1 MEGQFRSFAWVSK
14 GAVTRVRLLASP
26 VKPTLSQV
34 GGTAPIPLFTAVLTV
49 IVVPALKVAS
59 DPPPSPTTLNSEI
72 FQPLVRSGKPVSP
85 DAVRPTPPT
94 VKVTASSGFPF
105 TPATRPPPPFQ
116 PTAPPVCPRPVA

>member
-59 DPPPSPTTLNSEI
+59 HPPPSPATLNSEV
-72 FQPLVRSGKPVSP
+72 FQPLVRSGKTLSP
-85 DAVRPTPPT
+85 DDVKPTPPT
-94 VKVTASSGFPF
+94 VKVAASSGLQFTPCTAPSCAVVP
-105 TPATRPPPPFQ
+105 TPAT
-116 PTAPPVCPRPVA
+116 AL